1 MAFKHAEFNQTQ
13 KHEPKGVLTGK
24 KDAIFLR
31 NRYQTE
37 LDNANSAVVNM
48 VHYVEEQNSELKS
61 QYNYALG
68 LKRDVGAHEEER
80 SKLYDSL
87 GNILT
92 KETNFEDKMWQ
103 TTQKG
108 RKVKSVTIK
117 QKFKDSDVD
126 EMRYDSM
133 MDYLKQYPEYASKS
147 SFKKILEKIEE
158 KEREI
163 RHSKQKY
170 NDAVSKYNY
179 LLSDFH
185 KYIQK
190 AEDKIKAYNSIYTE
204 GNKKLGATRYKKS
217 VFYKFA
223 SEETKAKVELD
234 TLTHRMDQF
243 RNTLDIIKKEHSANH
258 EKTFKEMEY

>member
-1 MAFKHAEFNQTQ
+1 M
-13 KHEPKGVLTGK
+13 L
-24 KDAIFLR
+24 FLR
-31 NRYQTE
+31 RWSTTLAHLRCKRLYR
-37 LDNANSAVVNM
+37 VVC
-48 VHYVEEQNSELKS
+48 QSRT
-61 QYNYALG
+61 
-68 LKRDVGAHEEER
+68 KRR
-80 SKLYDSL
+80 SLRP
-87 GNILT
+87 
-92 KETNFEDKMWQ
+92 
-103 TTQKG
+103 TQ
-108 RKVKSVTIK
+108 RIWHIYW
-117 QKFKDSDVD
+117 FW
-126 EMRYDSM
+126 
-133 MDYLKQYPEYASKS
+133 
-147 SFKKILEKIEE
+147 

-258 EKTFKEMEY
+258 EKTFKDMEY